1 MKIEIR
7 KPSGKKY
14 THPLGYDCS
23 TTSSWGFLQPI
34 CVREVNAQDTVNC
47 RVGQVLRLNPQTKPV
62 FGKFHL
68 RTYSSFVKTA
78 DIYHAY
84 ESLLSGNYYNGAH
97 GRYIPTKVP
106 SLRLADLTIFT
117 YLFSE
122 IQIFACTGV
131 TFSPSTSTLT
141 APTPIDEEDESTL
154 GTVLFNSL
162 FGTFSGFDATSRQ
175 YLFDDI
181 GSYFQDA
188 SFNGYTITS
197 GTEESLLT
205 ADWYYAFQYEGV
217 YYLAGGRFN
226 NVGRN
231 LRKILIG
238 AGYQLL
244 LNTEEVEIVR
254 LVAYYKA
261 WFDQFAVQRNKTWKD
276 TYAFSMMEMLEQYGQ
291 GPYNITSK
299 MQFMQNFV
307 GFMLKLSEC
316 YYTINPD
323 YASAHIVGTSTD
335 VASQANPNFSYLGA
349 DGTLTYSSAAT
360 NEQPILED
368 SADNLNVTPSGL
380 KILEK
385 LTKLVNVH
393 TAVGGR
399 IADYLRSVFN
409 SEYVDEVDSIRLGS
423 QDLPVESKPVFST
436 NESNMVALGEFAGQA
451 LGGSDGKESAVKFTA
466 KAHGYFIQMMTVIP
480 EAKMCQGIDPCILH
494 KERFD
499 FFHEE
504 FDAITLLPS
513 RKMNIYASGEF
524 DADGLL
530 YGNDLSYGFGNI
542 PNYTEYKISKNILN
556 GEMSMASRRSGYLP
570 YTLDKLLPFN
580 RPEYDRDTQK
590 LYMYH
595 LNPTILTAGEFWRTI
610 GYYKWFG
617 QFDRVFQ
624 NAGNEDYTA
633 DYMDDVTGR
642 FDDNFIIQCYVDLSI
657 TGYELPMSKSFDT
670 GAFENET
677 MNVQKS

>member
-1 MKIEIR
+1 MKIEVR

-34 CVREVNAQDTVNC
+34 CVCEINAQDTVNC

-84 ESLLSGNYYNGAH
+84 ESLLSGSYYNGAH

-117 YLFSE
+117 YLFSDV
-122 IQIFACTGV
+122 QIFECPSA
-131 TFSPSTSTLT
+131 TFTSSISTLNS
-141 APTPIDEEDESTL
+141 PTPIDEDDQASMADAL
-154 GTVLFNSL
+154 YGSL
-162 FGTFSGFDATSRQ
+162 FSMYSNFDLTSRG
-175 YLFDDI
+175 YLLDAI
-181 GSYFQDA
+181 GSYFTDM
-188 SFNGYTITS
+188 SFHGYTVSS
-197 GTEESLLT
+197 GNEDSLLT
-205 ADWYYAFQYEGV
+205 ADWYYAFSYDHKT
-217 YYLAGGRFN
+217 YLGCGRFN

-238 AGYQLL
+238 SGYQLL
-244 LNTEEVEIVR
+244 LNTDEVEILR

-261 WFDQFAVQRNKTWKD
+261 WFDQFAVQRNTTWKD

-291 GPYNITSK
+291 DPYNITSK

-316 YYTINPD
+316 YYTINAD

-335 VASQANPNFSYLGA
+335 VASQAEPYFNYLDATGTDNSVFTNEGMQPTITGVD
-349 DGTLTYSSAAT
+349 DGT
-360 NEQPILED
+360 I
-368 SADNLNVTPSGL
+368 TPSGL
-380 KILEK
+380 RILEK

-436 NESNMVALGEFAGQA
+436 NESNTVALGEFAGQA
-451 LGGSDGKESAVKFTA
+451 LGGTDGVDKAVKFTA
-466 KAHGYFIQMMTVIP
+466 KAHGYFIQMITVIP

-524 DADGLL
+524 DSDQLN
-530 YGNDLSYGFGNI
+530 YGCDLSLGFGNI
-542 PNYTEYKISKNILN
+542 PNYTEYKVSKNILN

-580 RPEYDRDTQK
+580 RPEYDRDKQK

-610 GYYKWFG
+610 GLYKWFG

-677 MNVQKS
+677 MNVQKA